1 MRLQFLCPQHRE
13 ALSSRPATA
22 ADFWRESQE
31 RLRETDIEATPG
43 RVSLAGSALEAA
55 GIYLNACGRC
65 QSEDIE
71 RYTDTA
77 LSLIDLLAQLQQRR
91 LALVVV
97 AGANAMVEQLAQW
110 GGDKMAAVEAS
121 RRLTQEGMHRVEPLW
136 GLKVTPGRF
145 TATTPTPV
153 AIH

>member
-13 ALSSRPATA
+13 ALASRPATA
-22 ADFWRESQE
+22 ADFWRESEQ
-31 RLRETDIEATPG
+31 RLRETDIEATPR

-55 GIYLNACGRC
+55 GIYLNACGQC
-65 QSEDIE
+65 QTEDIE
-71 RYTDTA
+71 RYADTA
-77 LSLIDLLAQLQQRR
+77 LSLIDLLAQLRQRR

-136 GLKVTPGRF
+136 GIKMAPSRF
-145 TATTPTPV
+145 HTATSPIT
-153 AIH
+153 IH